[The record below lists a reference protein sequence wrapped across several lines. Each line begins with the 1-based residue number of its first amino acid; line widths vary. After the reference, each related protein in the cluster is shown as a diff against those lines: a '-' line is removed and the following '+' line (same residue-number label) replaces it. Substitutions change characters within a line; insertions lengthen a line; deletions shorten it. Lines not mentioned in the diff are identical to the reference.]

1 MLLVEPLLDEV
12 CVLETA
18 SLEPADPLFPSP
30 RGLVLLPHLL
40 PVDRRFPLLIIF
52 CYNLV
57 SRLKSLSFSLCSLD
71 IFLMRNMGVSPSL
84 SGFPSEHSLRKATVA
99 LATHVFLLSSWDSMS
114 LVKRVRLCLS
124 MEERLRERMR
134 RKSVCLRYFIC
145 WSWRVEGE
153 GDGE

>member
-1 MLLVEPLLDEV
+1 MLLVELLLNEV
-12 CVLETA
+12 CVLEAA

-40 PVDRRFPLLIIF
+40 PVDRRFPLLIF

-57 SRLKSLSFSLCSLD
+57 SRLNNLSFSLCSLD
-71 IFLMRNMGVSPSL
+71 TFLMRNMGVSPSL
-84 SGFPSEHSLRKATVA
+84 SGFPSERSLRKATVA

-134 RKSVCLRYFIC
+134 RKSVCLRCFIC